1 VVFGRIVV
9 AVGLVVLV
17 GASATALA
25 GGSAKAD
32 GVIVACQ
39 KPGKGFLRVVRD
51 ASDCRRN
58 ERVVTWN
65 RQGPAGP
72 AGAQG
77 PAGARGPAGPEGP
90 AGPAGAAGA
99 QGMPGPAGA
108 PGPAGPKGDVG
119 AQGPAGPAGPA
130 GAQGPPG
137 PQGPAGA
144 ASLAA
149 LDGTACTRFDGAGGT
164 LDVVVGSSNV
174 IEMRCVNGG
183 SPPPPPP
190 PTGGDLV
197 INEIDY
203 DQVGADTAGFVEI
216 ANVGTEAASLDGI
229 ALVLVNGGDGTEYD
243 RAELTGSLAA
253 GAYLQIEIEAQNGAP
268 DGVALIDTASQSLLD
283 ALSYEGAITAA
294 TIDGQSYSLV
304 EGTLLDASIA
314 DSNTVDGSLS
324 RIPDGQDTNDAASDW
339 EFTTVKTPG
348 AVNVAS
354 P

>member
-1 VVFGRIVV
+1 
-9 AVGLVVLV
+9 
-17 GASATALA
+17 
-25 GGSAKAD
+25 
-32 GVIVACQ
+32 
-39 KPGKGFLRVVRD
+39 
-51 ASDCRRN
+51 
-58 ERVVTWN
+58 
-65 RQGPAGP
+65 
-72 AGAQG
+72 
-77 PAGARGPAGPEGP
+77 
-90 AGPAGAAGA
+90 
-99 QGMPGPAGA
+99 
-108 PGPAGPKGDVG
+108 
-119 AQGPAGPAGPA
+119 
-130 GAQGPPG
+130 
-137 PQGPAGA
+137 
-144 ASLAA
+144 
-149 LDGTACTRFDGAGGT
+149 
-164 LDVVVGSSNV
+164 VVVGSSNV
-174 IEMRCVNGG
+174 IELRCVDGG

-243 RAELTGSLAA
+243 RVELTGSLAA

-268 DGVALIDTASQSLLD
+268 DGVALIDTASQSLHD

-324 RIPDGQDTNDAASDW
+324 RIPDGQDTDDAASDW

-348 AVNVAS
+348 AANAAS